1 MLIGLCGAEIVSKKS
16 VGASQGILGLVSYS
30 GAAAAGVPLAFMQ
43 HRFGWDGYFALL
55 AAACLAAVAL
65 LLPLVNAR
73 SQAQIEAANGQAKA

>member
-43 HRFGWDGYFALL
+43 SRFGWDGYFALL
-55 AAACLAAVAL
+55 AAACIAAICL

-73 SQAQIEAANGQAKA
+73 SQAQVATAGGAQKA